1 MEIQVIRFVCMM
13 WNEFWFVAV
22 NSNDIFVW
30 SLDIAGKME
39 IIKEYT
45 IMKDEEIKN
54 ENSSNL

>member
-1 MEIQVIRFVCMM
+1 MM